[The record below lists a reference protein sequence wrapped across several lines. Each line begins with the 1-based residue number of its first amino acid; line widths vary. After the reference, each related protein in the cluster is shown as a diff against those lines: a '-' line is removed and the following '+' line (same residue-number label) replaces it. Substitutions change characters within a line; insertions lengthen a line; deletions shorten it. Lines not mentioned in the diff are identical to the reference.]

1 MNIYP
6 HNFSSPFKPNS
17 LSDFVISNAA
27 SKEHLEAII
36 NGKLPFPLF
45 GKNCICLW
53 GTYGTGKSTLAL
65 LLPQLLEQTA
75 NLVGSSRSS
84 KLFQSATYWELT
96 ECATGMNSVN
106 MLTDLNT
113 RCKSMSAMSPSGW
126 HYEILDEVDNLTI
139 AAQASLKT
147 AITFANSTIFI
158 ITTNHPSKLDAGLKD
173 RSILIEMNQ
182 PKAIDCVPLAKS
194 FFRKMGLKGD
204 EVPEEVFAGLATAS
218 RGSLREFGTAVA
230 TLGISYGGT
239 LAYLSN

>member
-6 HNFSSPFKPNS
+6 NKFSSPFKPTS
-17 LSDFVISNAA
+17 LNDFVISDAA
-27 SKEHLEAII
+27 SKLHLEAIV

-45 GKNCICLW
+45 GKNSICLW

-65 LLPQLLEQTA
+65 LLPQLLEQSA
-75 NLVGSSRSS
+75 NLLGTTRAAG
-84 KLFQSATYWELT
+84 LFASATYWELT
-96 ECATGMNSVN
+96 ECAIGMNSVT

-113 RCKSMSAMSPSGW
+113 RCKSMNALSPSGW
-126 HYEILDEVDNLTI
+126 HYEILDEVDNLTV

-158 ITTNHPSKLDAGLKD
+158 ISTNHPSKLDSGLKD

-182 PKAIDCVPLAKS
+182 PKADDCVPLAQG

-204 EVPEEVFAGLATAS
+204 EVPESVFVELAKAS

-230 TLGISYGGT
+230 TLGIKCGGQ
-239 LAYLSN
+239 LIGNQ

>member
-6 HNFSSPFKPNS
+6 NNFSSPFKPTS
-17 LSDFVISNAA
+17 LEDFVISDAA
-27 SKEHLEAII
+27 SKQQLAAIV

-65 LLPQLLEQTA
+65 LIPQLLEQSA
-75 NLVGSSRSS
+75 NLVGSNRANG
-84 KLFQSATYWELT
+84 LFQSCTYWELT
-96 ECATGMNSVN
+96 ECAMGMNSVTLLN
-106 MLTDLNT
+106 DLNA
-113 RCKSMSAMSPSGW
+113 RCKSMTAMSSSGW
-126 HYEILDEVDNLTI
+126 HYEILDEVDNLTV

-147 AITFANSTIFI
+147 TITFANSTIFI

-182 PKAIDCVPLAKS
+182 PTADDCVPLAKS